1 MSADARRLTTKTVA
15 LLNESDDV
23 RVRHIRSDRWVA
35 YPAANRVLDELEDL
49 LTWPETIRPPC
60 RLIVAETNNGK
71 SSLIRKFLD
80 RHPADENLD
89 GDQVRVPVLA
99 AEIATADEKGMYEV
113 LLRKMYQ
120 PLKDRESTEQRKQHV
135 ISRLLRI
142 RPKMLLLDESN
153 DFIRG
158 SALKMH
164 ACLVGLKHISNI
176 TKIPIVAVGTPEAKR
191 VFTADKQLENRFDPI
206 ELPRWK
212 LDRDFRGLLDG
223 IEQTLP
229 LRRASDLADRAIA
242 KHIFD
247 QAGPILGEISTLV
260 GKAATRAIR
269 TGTEC
274 ITEKELLEC
283 GYIVKRKVA

>member
-1 MSADARRLTTKTVA
+1 MSAVRRLTAKTSALLEEGADARI
-15 LLNESDDV
+15 
-23 RVRHIRSDRWVA
+23 RHIRSDRWIA
-35 YPAANRVLDELEDL
+35 YPAANRVLEELEDL
-49 LTWPETIRPPC
+49 LTWPEAIRPPC
-60 RLIVAETNNGK
+60 RLIVADTNNGK
-71 SSLIRKFLD
+71 SSLIRKFLE

-89 GDQVRVPVLA
+89 GDQVKVPVLA
-99 AEIATADEKGMYEV
+99 VEIATADEKGMYEV
-113 LLRKMYQ
+113 LLRKLYQ

-135 ISRLLRI
+135 ISRLQRI

-191 VFTADKQLENRFDPI
+191 VFSADKQLENRFEPI
-206 ELPRWK
+206 QLPRWK
-212 LDRDFRGLLDG
+212 LDRDLRGLLDG

-229 LRRASDLADRAIA
+229 LREPSNLASQVIA
-242 KHIFD
+242 KLIFE

-260 GKAATRAIR
+260 CKAATKAIR
-269 TGTEC
+269 TGTER
-274 ITEKELLEC
+274 ITEKELLDC
-283 GYIVKRKVA
+283 GYVVKRRSA